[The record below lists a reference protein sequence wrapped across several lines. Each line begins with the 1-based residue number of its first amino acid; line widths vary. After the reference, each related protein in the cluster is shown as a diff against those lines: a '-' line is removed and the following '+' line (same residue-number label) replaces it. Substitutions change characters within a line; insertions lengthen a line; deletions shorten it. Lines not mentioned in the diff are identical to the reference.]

1 MEIKDI
7 KGEKFGRL
15 TAVERAGKQGRHV
28 LWRFKCECG
37 NEIIALG
44 INVRSGKTKS
54 CGCIR
59 NENGRE
65 QLTTHGLSKTALYNT
80 WKCMRQRCNNPNN
93 KSYPNYGGRGIKIC
107 KEWDSFPVFFDWA
120 LTHGYKVGLQ
130 IDRIDNNGGYT
141 PENCRWT
148 DEKTQSNNRRTNT
161 IIQCFGEQHTLAE
174 WSNITRLKPSTIIQ
188 RVKRQGWTIEKA
200 LSTPVS
206 KIN

>member
-59 NENGRE
+59 NENGR
-65 QLTTHGLSKTALYNT
+65 
-80 WKCMRQRCNNPNN
+80 
-93 KSYPNYGGRGIKIC
+93 
-107 KEWDSFPVFFDWA
+107 
-120 LTHGYKVGLQ
+120 
-130 IDRIDNNGGYT
+130 
-141 PENCRWT
+141 
-148 DEKTQSNNRRTNT
+148 
-161 IIQCFGEQHTLAE
+161 
-174 WSNITRLKPSTIIQ
+174 
-188 RVKRQGWTIEKA
+188 
-200 LSTPVS
+200 
-206 KIN
+206 